1 MMKILLFICCI
12 SLFISSS
19 LFAQRDI
26 SNILPRGVYASATKV
41 TTYNDAYLKNHKEAL
56 EKFDA
61 PPTLGM
67 IEIPVKIHIVRG
79 SSSDDKVDIKSV
91 LQAFDD
97 LNEYFMINYTRFVPL
112 GDFNY
117 IRNEAYYNFDK
128 TEEEDLCGEYDE
140 KSVLNLYILG
150 DITVDGQKY
159 CGYTLLP
166 EEAKFQKD
174 RVFIAADCL
183 GNGVSLTRQMGHYL
197 TLYPTHGT
205 DLSNTGEFVNGD
217 NCKTEGDEICD
228 TPADPQLKISD
239 VDERCG
245 YVGKSKDNSG
255 RKRYYKPDTR
265 NLMSDNPRLY
275 CCNSFTKG
283 QYRRMLYA
291 ALNIRNYLEFPKS
304 GYSKKQLRQL
314 AEEKGIEGEVNIF
327 MGNRA
332 LKATLDG
339 NLYQNKTNVYTE
351 GDIFKIGVTNYKKG
365 YIYVL
370 EGDREKGIYVKY
382 PDFDK
387 GDKVFSTGEEKMTVV
402 VGPLKVDELVGP
414 SGLNHIV
421 VLFSRKPLKIKDLVK
436 QMNDIDLDL
445 DVIQR
450 MYRVIGSDI
459 IPTQYLEY
467 NEGNQKVKGI
477 AVDKFIAPIIVE
489 YKQK

>member
-1 MMKILLFICCI
+1 MMKIPLFTFCI
-12 SLFISSS
+12 SLLLSNS
-19 LFAQRDI
+19 LLAQKDV
-26 SNILPRGVYASATKV
+26 SNILPRGLYPSATKV

-56 EKFDA
+56 EKFEY

-67 IEIPVKIHIVRG
+67 IEIPVKIHIIR
-79 SSSDDKVDIKSV
+79 SSKSENKVNIKSV
-91 LQAFDD
+91 RQAFDD
-97 LNEYFMINYTRFVPL
+97 LNKSFMINYTRFVPL

-117 IRNEAYYNFDK
+117 IRDESYYEFDQ
-128 TEEEDLCGEYDE
+128 TQEEELCEKYDE
-140 KSVLNLYILG
+140 KNVLNLYILG
-150 DITVDGQKY
+150 DITVDGKKY

-174 RVFIAADCL
+174 RIFLDADCL
-183 GNGVSLTRQMGHYL
+183 DNGVSLTRQMGHYL

-205 DLSNTGEFVNGD
+205 GLSSTGEFVNGD

-228 TPADPQLKISD
+228 TPADPKLEITD

-245 YVGKSKDNSG
+245 YIGKSKDNSG

-265 NLMSDNPRLY
+265 NFMSDNPRLY
-275 CCNSFTKG
+275 CCNSFTEG

-314 AEEKGIEGEVNIF
+314 AEEKGIEGEVNVF
-327 MGNRA
+327 MGSRA
-332 LKATLDG
+332 LKTTLDG

-351 GDIFKIGVTNYKKG
+351 GDVFKVGVTNYKKG

-370 EGDREKGIYVKY
+370 EGDREKGIYIKY

-414 SGLNHIV
+414 NGLNHIV
-421 VLFSRKPLKIKDLVK
+421 VLFSRKPLKIKALV
-436 QMNDIDLDL
+436 QEMNDIDLDL

-450 MYRVIGSDI
+450 LYRVIGPDI

-467 NEGNQKVKGI
+467 NGGIQKVKGI
-477 AVDKFIAPIIVE
+477 AVDKFIAPVIIE